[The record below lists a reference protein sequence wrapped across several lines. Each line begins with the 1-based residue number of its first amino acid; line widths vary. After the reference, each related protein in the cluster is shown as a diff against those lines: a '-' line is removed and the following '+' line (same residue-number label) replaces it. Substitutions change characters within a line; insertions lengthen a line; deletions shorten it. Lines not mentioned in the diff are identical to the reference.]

1 MNILIDWLYTSLR
14 IAGSGKEC
22 NKPYLIRPKNVQNV
36 CWQTWLYT
44 YLAIFKILEYLD
56 FFFQISVSHKTVS
69 YEALQK
75 KQKTKNT
82 APFLL
87 RHYITIF

>member
-14 IAGSGKEC
+14 IAGLGKEW

-36 CWQTWLYT
+36 CCQTCLYT

-56 FFFQISVSHKTVS
+56 FFPDIS
-69 YEALQK
+69 
-75 KQKTKNT
+75 
-82 APFLL
+82 
-87 RHYITIF
+87 

>member
-14 IAGSGKEC
+14 IVGSGKEC

-56 FFFQISVSHKTVS
+56 FFFRYQLAIKLLAMKHYKKN
-69 YEALQK
+69 K
-75 KQKTKNT
+75 KQKTRH
-82 APFLL
+82 PFS
-87 RHYITIF
+87 